1 MKSLFSRRKP
11 VAYISDRPSTFNGG
25 RLLSAG
31 TVSGKTQGG
40 QKTIS
45 LLFCILMDVIGY
57 ATYSIPFLGEFGDL
71 LWAPISAV
79 IFYKTFGGW
88 KGAFGGVFN
97 FLEELLPFT
106 DFVPSFTIMWL
117 LRSRFSFMPD
127 LKTAKG

>member
-1 MKSLFSRRKP
+1 MKSLFNRNKSI
-11 VAYISDRPSTFNGG
+11 ASASDQATQFGNE
-25 RLLSAG
+25 RLLTAG
-31 TVSGKTQGG
+31 TNSAKSPESNKT
-40 QKTIS
+40 TT

-88 KGAFGGVFN
+88 RGAFGGIFN
-97 FLEELLPFT
+97 FVEELLPFT
-106 DFVPSFTIMWL
+106 DFIPSFTIMWV
-117 LRSRFSFMPD
+117 LRSKFSFIPG